1 METSLTLSR
10 QEFNQIVDQAGDYIL
25 NWIQKEINH
34 LSKKQLILRELDS
47 NIFTINNFGLVK
59 TDHQTWAVYREQNLL
74 HEFYYKENACFYCLF
89 WLDTD
94 ISMAKEVL
102 SLDYMLGSLIRDNE
116 LYKNKLNG
124 QKNSFKKDIFLARYN
139 QNLQRINIIRHRL
152 KKIIDHAKYKK
163 TRKLYEP

>member
-59 TDHQTWAVYREQNLL
+59 TDHQTWAV
-74 HEFYYKENACFYCLF
+74 
-89 WLDTD
+89 
-94 ISMAKEVL
+94 
-102 SLDYMLGSLIRDNE
+102 
-116 LYKNKLNG
+116 
-124 QKNSFKKDIFLARYN
+124 
-139 QNLQRINIIRHRL
+139 
-152 KKIIDHAKYKK
+152 
-163 TRKLYEP
+163 